1 MSILSNDHFEKK
13 TFKEIYNLLTNEKI
27 SNDFNNHNSFTHSKK
42 KNNNNDSSKKI
53 KFKKNFINLSE
64 FTLNNDFPNKKLNFN
79 DDSNQNN
86 NNLIDI
92 DIEKFKNDLNEIFKK
107 EIKNKIKPKFS
118 NEWIENIK
126 N

>member
-27 SNDFNNHNSFTHSKK
+27 SNDINNYNSFTHSKK

-92 DIEKFKNDLNEIFKK
+92 DIEKFKG
-107 EIKNKIKPKFS
+107 KIMNNS
-118 NEWIENIK
+118 Y
-126 N
+126 